1 MSQTE
6 TPYQRFERQAAAFYR
21 ETGLL
26 APGKDVPPE
35 LASDD
40 YDDQRTA
47 EWLAWLRANAPAP
60 VSPPSGSAGITR
72 ATRVSDRVLD
82 GRLSVR
88 TLNALTN
95 ASSLRVEGEAPSLG
109 QVFDMDDVALLR
121 TRCIGTRTVRE
132 IRALQREVDAPPAL
146 ETDETRQTVAGLI
159 ECDAPARLRA
169 LHGEFYGGPKAHADA
184 FRMLPRIAALL
195 ETLDAQPAARREG
208 AEPDAHHVACA
219 ALVEV
224 VPVLRAAGRED
235 LVEVVRNAYDLIL
248 EQGSALLTLAV
259 LSAPAPEGV
268 EPPAFHAGHA
278 IALHMVIE
286 LACAVDPTGD
296 AQADRNVANA
306 LRLAREVQRWLEPLV
321 HGGAL
326 AAPRSGDGETT
337 PDDAFNLISEAAV
350 GAMHGWTDRQSLAFQ
365 ARCRAWL
372 IGRVTPLPGGPHGR

>member
-1 MSQTE
+1 MSPELHE
-6 TPYQRFERQAAAFYR
+6 TDEYVP
-21 ETGLL
+21 
-26 APGKDVPPE
+26 PPE
-35 LASDD
+35 LCWGEMVLTDSCYGMTGGRRYNCRVCRSYVVTSSPDNHPSHCTA
-40 YDDQRTA
+40 RTSEPA
-47 EWLAWLRANAPAP
+47 CGAVEDGHVCDRRAGHDGRHRHRLGPYSAVTWPVAPAP

-146 ETDETRQTVAGLI
+146 ETDETTTKDRRW
-159 ECDAPARLRA
+159 CDSPGDCRYPACACAP
-169 LHGEFYGGPKAHADA
+169 YVP
-184 FRMLPRIAALL
+184 
-195 ETLDAQPAARREG
+195 AQPAARREG

-286 LACAVDPTGD
+286 MAREWEPTGD
-296 AQADRNVANA
+296 AKADANVANA
-306 LRLAREVQRWLEPLV
+306 LRLSQEVQDWLEPLV
-321 HGGAL
+321 HD
-326 AAPRSGDGETT
+326 AA
-337 PDDAFNLISEAAV
+337 AA
-350 GAMHGWTDRQSLAFQ
+350 
-365 ARCRAWL
+365 
-372 IGRVTPLPGGPHGR
+372 PLPGGPHAR